1 MRRIGIA
8 ASKMARGNLPKYN
21 VFVIVIAFLC
31 SLLLFFICGFA
42 ILAALFLVSL
52 VCRPFLPPEF
62 NAAAPAIVRV
72 CLVALAVVIGI
83 LNVLAVIKNVK
94 VNT

>member
-8 ASKMARGNLPKYN
+8 ASKMAQGSLPKYN
-21 VFVIVIAFLC
+21 VFVIMIAFLC
-31 SLLLFFICGFA
+31 SLLLFFICGFS

-62 NAAAPAIVRV
+62 NAAGPAIVRM
-72 CLVALAVVIGI
+72 CLVALAVVIGA

-94 VNT
+94 VNK

>member
-8 ASKMARGNLPKYN
+8 ASKMAQGSLSKYN
-21 VFVIVIAFLC
+21 VFVIMIAFLC
-31 SLLLFFICGFA
+31 SLLLFFICGFS

-52 VCRPFLPPEF
+52 VCRPFLPSGF
-62 NAAAPAIVRV
+62 NTASPAIVRM

-94 VNT
+94 VNK